1 MLPFQLTF
9 RELPLSS
16 GVWGSRLYLHPY
28 SSKAMAVIGKIRERS
43 GLLLV
48 LVGGA
53 MAAFILT
60 DLFSGRGS
68 GREDQSIGTVGGEEV
83 SLIEFERRVNDEV
96 ESYRNDFGQQVNAQM
111 QEQVRNSVWQE
122 MLKSRV
128 MLGQVEEAGF
138 SLTKAEYD
146 DIRFGEN
153 ILPEFK
159 NQPNFQGEDGK
170 PSPEKLQQYFQSV
183 QLNAPVYHEIQKRR
197 ITENRLYSKYTTL
210 VKKSIYVNSAQA
222 KDDYLAK
229 NTKASFNFVAKRYD
243 SEADSLYTVEDKELR
258 RYYDQHKN
266 DRKYRQQAARKFEY
280 ALFPVTA
287 SDADRAATMKEL
299 AELREG
305 LVNSTNDSLF
315 IVANSDSRAFNK
327 TPYTEGTADKLNDS
341 LIVNGAVGT
350 VVGPYQEGEQ
360 WKLVKVTE
368 LADVPEARVRHI
380 LLSTQNG
387 KGEDEQKKL
396 ADSLLTVVK
405 RDRSKFED
413 LVVKFSE
420 DPGSNTKEKG
430 GVYDWFDKKQ
440 MVPEF
445 TAASFD
451 EKVGAITI
459 AKTSYGYH
467 IVEVLGQRSRQERR
481 VVSVERTMK
490 PSPATFKEFYK
501 KANDFSLR
509 NTDLA
514 SFKKAAEDMG
524 IQVTP
529 VDELRNDQRFV
540 PGLQDAQAVVQ
551 WVNRAEVGKLSEP
564 IQSGDNYVVAI
575 LTGIREEGA
584 PQLEDVR
591 EIFTKE
597 VVKEKKAA
605 AWMAKMEGKTDL
617 NALATELSGAQQT
630 ATDLT
635 YNSFNLPG
643 GFSEF
648 EVVGKVF
655 ALESGKVSAPL
666 KGETGVYVVN
676 MTNKTAAPEP
686 QDLNVDK
693 KTLAQRAQSRVDG
706 ALFNAMKEQVGV
718 KDERY
723 KFY

>member
-1 MLPFQLTF
+1 
-9 RELPLSS
+9 
-16 GVWGSRLYLHPY
+16 
-28 SSKAMAVIGKIRERS
+28 MAVIGKIRERS

-53 MAAFILT
+53 MVAFILT

-68 GREDQSIGTVGGEEV
+68 GREDQVIGMVGDEEIGAV
-83 SLIEFERRVNDEV
+83 EYERRVNDEI

-111 QEQVRNSVWQE
+111 TEQVRNSVWQE
-122 MLKSRV
+122 MLKSKV
-128 MLGQVEEAGF
+128 MLGQVEKAGF

-146 DIRFGEN
+146 DIRFGDN

-159 NQPNFQGEDGK
+159 NQPNFQGDDGK

-197 ITENRLYSKYTTL
+197 ITENRLYSKYTNL
-210 VKKSIYVNSAQA
+210 VKKSVFVNSAQA
-222 KDDYLAK
+222 KDDYLGK

-243 SEADSLYTVEDKELR
+243 SEPDSLYVVEDKDLR

-266 DRKYRQQAARKFEY
+266 DKKYRQQAARKFEY
-280 ALFPVTA
+280 ALFPVVA

-299 AELREG
+299 AELRDG
-305 LVNSTNDSLF
+305 LVSSTNDSLYV
-315 IVANSDSRAFNK
+315 IANSENRTFNK
-327 TPYTEGTADKLNDS
+327 TPYTEGTADKMNDS

-350 VVGPYQEGEQ
+350 VVGPYQQGEQ

-380 LLSTQNG
+380 LLSTQQG
-387 KGEDEQKKL
+387 KSEDVQKKL
-396 ADSLLTVVK
+396 ADSLLAVVK
-405 RDRSKFED
+405 RDRGQFED

-459 AKTSYGYH
+459 AKTSYGFH
-467 IVEVLGQRSRQERR
+467 IVEVLGQRTRQERR
-481 VVSVERTMK
+481 VVTVERTMK
-490 PSPATFKEFYK
+490 PSPATFKEVYK

-509 NTDLA
+509 NTDLE
-514 SFKKAAEDMG
+514 SFKKAATELG
-524 IQVTP
+524 LQVTP
-529 VDELRNDQRFV
+529 VDELRNDQRYV
-540 PGLQDAQAVVQ
+540 PGLQDANSVVS

-564 IQSGDNYVVAI
+564 IQSGDNYVVAV
-575 LTGIREEGA
+575 LTGIREEGV

-591 EIFTKE
+591 ETFTKE
-597 VVKEKKAA
+597 VVKEKKAE

-617 NALATELSGAQQT
+617 SALASELGVTQQT
-630 ATDLT
+630 ATDHT
-635 YNSFNLPG
+635 YNNFNLPG

-655 ALESGKVSAPL
+655 ALENGQTSVPM
-666 KGETGVYVVN
+666 KGETGVFVVS
-676 MTNKTAAPEP
+676 MTTKTAAPEP

-693 KTLAQRAQSRVDG
+693 ASLVQRMQSRVDG
-706 ALFNAMKEQVGV
+706 GLFNALKEAVGV
-718 KDERY
+718 KDDRS

>member
-1 MLPFQLTF
+1 
-9 RELPLSS
+9 
-16 GVWGSRLYLHPY
+16 
-28 SSKAMAVIGKIRERS
+28 MAVIGKIRERS

-53 MAAFILT
+53 MVAFILT
-60 DLFSGRGS
+60 DVFSGRGG
-68 GREDQSIGTVGGEEV
+68 GREDRNIGTVGGDGI
-83 SLIEFERRVNDEV
+83 SMMDFERRVNDEV

-122 MLKSRV
+122 MMKSRV

-138 SLTKAEYD
+138 RLTPGEYD
-146 DIRFGEN
+146 DIRFGDN
-153 ILPEFK
+153 ILPDFK
-159 NQPNFQGEDGK
+159 SQPNFQGEDGQ
-170 PSPEKLQQYFQSV
+170 PSREKLQQYFQSV
-183 QLNAPVYHEIQKRR
+183 QVNAPVYNKIQKRR

-210 VKKSIYVNSAQA
+210 VKKSVFVNSAQA
-222 KDDYLAK
+222 KDDYLTK
-229 NTKASFNFVAKRYD
+229 NTKATFSFVGKRYD
-243 SEADSLYTVEDKELR
+243 SEADSLYTVEDKDLR

-266 DRKYRQQAARKFEY
+266 DRKYRQQASRKFEY
-280 ALFPVTA
+280 ALFPVMA

-305 LVNSTNDSLF
+305 LLTSTNDSLF
-315 IVANSDSRAFNK
+315 IIANSDSRVFNK
-327 TPYTEGTADKLNDS
+327 APYTEGTADKMNDS

-380 LLSTQNG
+380 LLSTQS

-445 TAASFD
+445 TTASFD
-451 EKVGAITI
+451 EKVGAVTI

-467 IVEVLGQRSRQERR
+467 IVEVLGQRNRKERR
-481 VVSVERTMK
+481 VVSVERAMK
-490 PSPATFKEFYK
+490 PSPATFKEWYK
-501 KANDFSLR
+501 KANEFSLR

-514 SFKKAAEDMG
+514 SFKKAAEEQG

-540 PGLQDAQAVVQ
+540 PGLQDAQPVVS

-564 IQSGDNYVVAI
+564 IQSGDSYVVAI

-591 EIFTKE
+591 EVFTKE

-617 NALATELSGAQQT
+617 NALATELGSTQQT
-630 ATDLT
+630 ATDLG
-635 YNSFNLPG
+635 YNGFNLPG
-643 GFSEF
+643 GFSEY

-655 ALESGKVSAPL
+655 ALENGQVSKPM
-666 KGETGVYVVN
+666 KGETGVYVVS

-693 KTLAQRAQSRVDG
+693 KSLQQRAQSRVDG
-706 ALFNAMKEQVGV
+706 GLFNALKEAVGV

-723 KFY
+723 KYY

>member
-1 MLPFQLTF
+1 
-9 RELPLSS
+9 
-16 GVWGSRLYLHPY
+16 
-28 SSKAMAVIGKIRERS
+28 MAVIGKIRERG
-43 GLLLV
+43 GLLVGITLV
-48 LVGGA
+48 SLA
-53 MAAFILT
+53 
-60 DLFSGRGS
+60 LFVLGDWLAGRGN
-68 GREDQSIGTVGGEEV
+68 GPRDQVLGTVGGEE
-83 SLIEFERRVNDEV
+83 LGMMEFERRVNDEV

-122 MLKSRV
+122 MVKSKV

-138 SLTKAEYD
+138 TLTPGEYD

-159 NQPNFQGEDGK
+159 SQPNFQGENGQ
-170 PSPEKLQQYFQSV
+170 PSREKLQQYFESV
-183 QLNAPVYHEIQKRR
+183 RMNAPVYNKIQKRR

-210 VKKSIYVNSAQA
+210 VKKSVFVNSAQA

-229 NTKASFNFVAKRYD
+229 NTKATFNFVAKRYD
-243 SEADSLYTVEDKELR
+243 SEPDSLYAVEDKDLR

-266 DRKYRQQAARKFEY
+266 DKKYRQQAARKFEY
-280 ALFPVTA
+280 VLFPVTA
-287 SDADRAATMKEL
+287 SQEDRTATMAEL

-327 TPYTEGTADKLNDS
+327 TPYAEGTADKRNDS
-341 LIVNGAVGT
+341 LIVNGPVGT
-350 VVGPYQEGEQ
+350 VVGPYQEGDQ
-360 WKLVKVTE
+360 WKLIKVTE

-380 LLSTQNG
+380 LLSTQG
-387 KGEDEQKKL
+387 KDEDVQKKL
-396 ADSLLTVVK
+396 ADSLLTAVK

-430 GVYDWFDKKQ
+430 GVYDWFDKQQ

-459 AKTSYGYH
+459 AKTSYGFH
-467 IVEVLGQRSRQERR
+467 IVEVLGQRNRQERR
-481 VVSVERTMK
+481 VVTVERTMK
-490 PSPATFKEFYK
+490 PSPATFKELYR

-514 SFKKAAEDMG
+514 AFKKAAEEQG
-524 IQVTP
+524 LQVTP

-540 PGLQDAQAVVQ
+540 PGLQDATSVVT

-575 LTGIREEGA
+575 LTGIRAEGV
-584 PQLEDVR
+584 PQLDDVR
-591 EIFTKE
+591 DVFTKE

-605 AWMAKMEGKTDL
+605 AWAAKMEGKTDL
-617 NALATELSGAQQT
+617 NALATELGSSQQT
-630 ATDLT
+630 ATDLS
-635 YNSFNLPG
+635 YNNFNLPG

-655 ALESGKVSAPL
+655 ALNNGQTSVPL
-666 KGETGVYVVN
+666 KGETGVYVVS
-676 MTNKTAAPEP
+676 MTTETAAPEP

-693 KTLAQRAQSRVDG
+693 KGLQQRAQSRVDG
-706 ALFNAMKEQVGV
+706 GLFNALKDAIGV

>member
-1 MLPFQLTF
+1 M
-9 RELPLSS
+9 
-16 GVWGSRLYLHPY
+16 HPY
-28 SSKAMAVIGKIRERS
+28 SQKAMAVIGKIRERS

-60 DLFSGRGS
+60 DLFSGRGG
-68 GREDQSIGTVGGEEV
+68 GRQDNVIGIVGGEEL
-83 SLIEFERRVNDEV
+83 SGTELERRSNDEI
-96 ESYRNDFGQQVNAQM
+96 ESYRNDFGQQVNAQVT
-111 QEQVRNSVWQE
+111 EQVRNSVWLE
-122 MLKSRV
+122 MLKSKV
-128 MLGQVEEAGF
+128 MLPQVEEAGF
-138 SLTKAEYD
+138 SVTKAEYD
-146 DIRFGEN
+146 DIRFGDN
-153 ILPEFK
+153 ILPDFR
-159 NQPNFQGEDGK
+159 NQPNFQGDDGK
-170 PSPEKLQQYFQSV
+170 PSSEKLQQYFQGV
-183 QLNAPVYHEIQKRR
+183 QLNAPVYYEIQKRR
-197 ITENRLYSKYTTL
+197 ITENRLYSKYATL

-243 SEADSLYTVEDKELR
+243 SEADSLYVVDDKDLR
-258 RYYDQHKN
+258 RYYDQHKS
-266 DRKYRQQAARKFEY
+266 DKKYKQQAARKFEY
-280 ALFPVTA
+280 AMFPVA
-287 SDADRAATMKEL
+287 PSDADRAATMQEL

-305 LVNSTNDSLF
+305 LLASTNDSTF
-315 IVANSDSRAFNK
+315 IVANSDSRTFNK
-327 TPYTEGTADKLNDS
+327 TPYAEGTADKLNDS

-350 VVGPYQEGEQ
+350 VVGPYQQGDQ

-387 KGEDEQKKL
+387 KSEEVQKKL
-396 ADSLLTVVK
+396 ADSLMAVVK

-459 AKTSYGYH
+459 AKTSYGFH

-481 VVSVERTMK
+481 VVTVERTMK
-490 PSPATFKEFYK
+490 PSPATFKDAYK

-509 NTDLA
+509 NTELE
-514 SFKKAAEDMG
+514 SFKKAAEELG
-524 IQVTP
+524 VQVTP
-529 VDELRNDQRFV
+529 VEELRNDQRYV
-540 PGLQDAQAVVQ
+540 PGLQDANSVVM
-551 WVNRAEVGKLSEP
+551 WVNRAEVGKVSEP

-575 LTGIREEGA
+575 LTGIREEGV

-591 EIFTKE
+591 ELFTKE
-597 VVKEKKAA
+597 VVKEKKAE
-605 AWMAKMEGKTDL
+605 AWMAKMQGKSDL
-617 NALATELSGAQQT
+617 NALASELGVAQQN
-630 ATDLT
+630 ASELT
-635 YNSFNLPG
+635 YNNFNLPG
-643 GFSEF
+643 GFSEY

-655 ALESGKVSAPL
+655 ALENGQTSVPL
-666 KGETGVYVVN
+666 KGETGVYVVS
-676 MTNKTAAPEP
+676 MTTKTAAPEP
-686 QDLNVDK
+686 KDLNVDK
-693 KTLAQRAQSRVDG
+693 ASLVQRAQSRVDG
-706 ALFNAMKEQVGV
+706 GLFNAMKEEIGV